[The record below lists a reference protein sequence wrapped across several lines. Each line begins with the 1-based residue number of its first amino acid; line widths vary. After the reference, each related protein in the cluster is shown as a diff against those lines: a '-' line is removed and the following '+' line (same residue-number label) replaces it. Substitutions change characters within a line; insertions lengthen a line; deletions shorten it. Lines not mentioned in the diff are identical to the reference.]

1 MEEYWTLAYQ
11 TASGRGWV
19 EVSSV
24 GIRRVAL
31 PSEQPFSAVRNP
43 GGRPVPGHGNEAV
56 DQLQLYFAGKLQQFD
71 LPLDLGR
78 LTAFQERVLR
88 QTALIPYGAVISY
101 RQLAELAG
109 YPQAARAAGGVM
121 AANRLPIIIPCHRVV
136 SSSGALTGYSGA
148 GGLITK
154 RFLLRMEGVEFK
166 GEKICRIFDSYEQRK

>member
-1 MEEYWTLAYQ
+1 MEEHWTLPYH
-11 TASGRGWV
+11 TASGQGWV
-19 EVSSV
+19 EISPAGVCRIS
-24 GIRRVAL
+24 L
-31 PSEQPFSAVRNP
+31 PTEQPFATAGKS
-43 GGRPVPGHGNEAV
+43 GRPAPEHGQRAV
-56 DQLQLYFAGKLQQFD
+56 DQLQRYFSGTLRQFD
-71 LPLDLGR
+71 LPLDLGA
-78 LTAFQERVLR
+78 LTTFQEHILR

-148 GGLITK
+148 GGIITK

-166 GEKICRIFDSYEQRK
+166 GEKICRIFDSYKQQK